1 MSRAEIRK
9 VKRRHETAAGSLER
23 ELDEIKRLREAGA
36 KNSRATITVGCDTIF
51 TIICC

>member
-9 VKRRHETAAGSLER
+9 VKQGQNTIAGSLER
-23 ELDEIKRLREAGA
+23 ELNEIRKLEETGA
-36 KNSRATITVGCDTIF
+36 EDGIFTLTVGCDAIF